1 MIVDDH
7 NIDLRQD
14 AADAMV
20 LNFVNEFG
28 SDNLPD
34 LIGAILDWYVLND
47 MADFVRDHVL
57 PEAVKLTDKLET
69 PAILN

>member
-1 MIVDDH
+1 MTDH

-20 LNFVNEFG
+20 LGFVNEFG
-28 SDNLPD
+28 PDNLPD
-34 LIGAILDWYVLND
+34 LIGAILDWYVLNG
-47 MADFVRDHVL
+47 MADFVRDQVL
-57 PEAVKLTDKLET
+57 PEAFKLTDKLET